1 MRINGLNGTDMQPGT
16 MGMTQA
22 NDPISKNI
30 QNQIANAQQKLQD
43 LSSNE
48 EMTLEDKMK
57 KRQEIQ
63 REIASL
69 NQQLR
74 KHQIE
79 LKREQQSKNSLSMD
93 DVSASTKNISV
104 NKGTGM
110 SQEGMQAMISADSS
124 MKQAKVQGNV
134 VTQME
139 GRAGVIESEIK
150 QDAGRGNTEKKEAE
164 LEELQAKVQS
174 ATAAQISTIA
184 DADKSLKEAADAD
197 NNIDTD
203 EKKQNE
209 TEKSQENEDV
219 ITINSAENSDIKEE
233 KKIAATIESP
243 VLKDQQNVTQKV
255 VYTPI
260 NVRL

>member
-1 MRINGLNGTDMQPGT
+1 MLHNEKKAVHNIIVYCKEKRVERKIKKKAKQGGKIMRINGLNGTDMQPGT

-79 LKREQQSKNSLSMD
+79 LKREQQSKNSLSID

-104 NKGTGM
+104 NN
-110 SQEGMQAMISADSS
+110 AH
-124 MKQAKVQGNV
+124 
-134 VTQME
+134 
-139 GRAGVIESEIK
+139 
-150 QDAGRGNTEKKEAE
+150 
-164 LEELQAKVQS
+164 
-174 ATAAQISTIA
+174 
-184 DADKSLKEAADAD
+184 
-197 NNIDTD
+197 
-203 EKKQNE
+203 
-209 TEKSQENEDV
+209 
-219 ITINSAENSDIKEE
+219 
-233 KKIAATIESP
+233 
-243 VLKDQQNVTQKV
+243 
-255 VYTPI
+255 
-260 NVRL
+260 VR

>member
-124 MKQAKVQGNV
+124 MKQGKVQGNV

-139 GRAGVIESEIK
+139 GRAGVLESEIK

-184 DADKSLKEAADAD
+184 DADKSLKDAADAD

-209 TEKSQENEDV
+209 TEKSQGNEDV

-233 KKIAATIESP
+233 KKIAAMVESP